1 MLPTFEFISNNTEST
16 SSFGTALGRF
26 MLKGQVVALSGE
38 LGAGKTTLI
47 KAICKGAGIPDDIV
61 VSSPS
66 YTLVN
71 EYDGKIPVYHFDF
84 YRLEGA
90 KDIHELGYDEYL
102 DGDGISLV
110 EWADIAPE
118 IIPPEHLE
126 LKIDIRGES
135 ERKLTL
141 TARGKSYEKIVDSLL
156 AWKEKNNL

>member
-1 MLPTFEFISNNTEST
+1 MLPTFEFISENTEST
-16 SSFGTALGRF
+16 SSFGRALGRF
-26 MLKGQVVALSGE
+26 MHKGQVVALSGE

-47 KAICKGAGIPDDIV
+47 KDICKGAGIPDDV
-61 VSSPS
+61 VVCSPS

-71 EYDGKIPVYHFDF
+71 EYEGNIPVYHFDF

-102 DGDGISLV
+102 EGDGISLV

-126 LKIDIRGES
+126 VRINIMGES
-135 ERKLTL
+135 ERKLAV
-141 TARGKSYEKIVDSLL
+141 TARGKSYEKIVDRLV
-156 AWKEKNNL
+156 AWKEKTNL